1 MLKNS
6 IQKKKTYR
14 DLEIVNLFP
23 CNIKRFS
30 LFNWDVSFF
39 ALIVL
44 NYLKLGMAMD
54 YDGLFF

>member
-23 CNIKRFS
+23 RDVGFFCTHCVK
-30 LFNWDVSFF
+30 LFK
-39 ALIVL
+39 AC
-44 NYLKLGMAMD
+44 YG
-54 YDGLFF
+54 DGLFF